1 MRRFATAK
9 LNESQSKDLSD
20 ILSTLIGY
28 VYINC
33 YIKNNQAKREGGHT
47 LLLTFSFS
55 LKMTQSQFLG
65 FFSFLEI

>member
-28 VYINC
+28 VYINY
-33 YIKNNQAKREGGHT
+33 YIKNNG
-47 LLLTFSFS
+47 
-55 LKMTQSQFLG
+55 LKSR
-65 FFSFLEI
+65 

>member
-33 YIKNNQAKREGGHT
+33 YIKNNQAKRGG
-47 LLLTFSFS
+47 
-55 LKMTQSQFLG
+55 G
-65 FFSFLEI
+65 NIPYC